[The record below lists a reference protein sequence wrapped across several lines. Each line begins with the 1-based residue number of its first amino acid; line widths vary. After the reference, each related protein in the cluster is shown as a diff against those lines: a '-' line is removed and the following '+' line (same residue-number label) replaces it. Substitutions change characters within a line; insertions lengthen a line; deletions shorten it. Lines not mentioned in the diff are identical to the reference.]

1 MSICNIVAILTSV
14 DKSGWAT
21 LEHHLDIVDGFFPN
35 WLRQPFTRLLF
46 LYKNY
51 FEAIYI
57 FHISKTVK
65 HNAKLFIFVENKNHS
80 HFLFCA
86 LIYINAIVFACCRHQ
101 RLPDFGGL
109 PLPQQGQGFRELPE
123 RYRVTRYTSCYSRA
137 QIKIRQGQIRI
148 DRSLL
153 GRLTSAMHSVA
164 TDICLARYRRSVSPL
179 ASFFPIIMM
188 NHFYHARGKSLPSA
202 W

>member
-86 LIYINAIVFACCRHQ
+86 LIYINATLDGGEGYLLDMYGDYCRKAET
-101 RLPDFGGL
+101 
-109 PLPQQGQGFRELPE
+109 GFNR
-123 RYRVTRYTSCYSRA
+123 
-137 QIKIRQGQIRI
+137 
-148 DRSLL
+148 
-153 GRLTSAMHSVA
+153 
-164 TDICLARYRRSVSPL
+164 
-179 ASFFPIIMM
+179 
-188 NHFYHARGKSLPSA
+188 
-202 W
+202 